1 MTVVICQGCGRRASS
16 EEVHCAAC
24 GRPLVEGDRT
34 PPLGWM
40 TAEGAGAEPLV
51 RPEAAP
57 APLSA
62 DLSAAATAALFI
74 PPEARGAQPQ
84 TADGE
89 PAEAP
94 SAPPPDDEE
103 VVAAAAAAAASL
115 PGGHGWRVRVHPT
128 QEAGDGAGALAGGG
142 AGARPGRLPRWVLPA
157 LVIAILATS
166 AAAALLIVIH
176 VMRAS

>member
-57 APLSA
+57 ALLSA

-94 SAPPPDDEE
+94 SAPPPDDEA
-103 VVAAAAAAAASL
+103 VAAAAATSL
-115 PGGHGWRVRVHPT
+115 PGGHGWRVRVNPT
-128 QEAGDGAGALAGGG
+128 QEARDGGALAGGG
-142 AGARPGRLPRWVLPA
+142 AGARPRRLPRWVLPT